1 MSNWTL
7 NSKLEY
13 APTLANKFKEIKI
26 QHIYWEVNFIA
37 DQLANKGED
46 SENILIYNK
55 SL

>member
-26 QHIYWEVNFIA
+26 QHIYQEGNTEV
-37 DQLANKGED
+37 DQLANFGVD
-46 SENILIYNK
+46 G
-55 SL
+55 